1 MTTFCGCIMLHP
13 VELYYFVLLLDNVLL
28 YNERDVLVD
37 AKACNEVFKEFHD
50 NAMGGHS
57 GVNKTQNAISKR
69 YYWPSIT
76 AEVNIIITTYY
87 VA

>member
-1 MTTFCGCIMLHP
+1 MLYP

-28 YNERDVLVD
+28 YNRREVLVD

-50 NAMGGHS
+50 MGGHS

>member
-1 MTTFCGCIMLHP
+1 
-13 VELYYFVLLLDNVLL
+13 
-28 YNERDVLVD
+28 
-37 AKACNEVFKEFHD
+37 
-50 NAMGGHS
+50 MGGHS